1 MTHRLRRLSTALGS
15 AVLFGGALAF
25 AAAPA
30 QAGGWTEIS
39 RSALRIRLRLQDA
52 GQLRRTGPSGA

>member
-30 QAGGWTEIS
+30 QAGGWTDGLPV
-39 RSALRIRLRLQDA
+39 RTTDRLRVQDP
-52 GQLRRTGPSGA
+52 GQLRATGRSGA